1 MAHAGLAAKYAA
13 KALAGKVGGIGIFKG
28 QTKAKSPAAAARRPR
43 CRRSRDWRSA
53 LAANLAE
60 RQVS

>member
-13 KALAGKVGGIGIFKG
+13 KALAGKVGGI
-28 QTKAKSPAAAARRPR
+28 AVAAARRPR

-60 RQVS
+60 RQVR